1 MSGGADRSQGER
13 RQFYRI
19 ADRIK
24 LRYETIEAGSEST
37 GQAGGAIGLST
48 GQLLGEL
55 DDELAECINLLGR
68 EDPLAARALGLLN
81 RKVSLLATLSLSE
94 DGDEAASYKEMLVS
108 LSGCGLAFEAGEQL
122 PPGTALKLWLILQP
136 SQLEVSITGRVVDA
150 APAGPPGESRFWTR
164 VDFDDEAW
172 AREEL
177 IRHVVQKQGLLVAE
191 RSEQE
196 KS

>member
-1 MSGGADRSQGER
+1 MNGGADRRQGER
-13 RQFYRI
+13 RKFYRI
-19 ADRIK
+19 TDRVR
-24 LRYETIEAGSEST
+24 LRYETIEEGPKTA

-55 DDELAECINLLGR
+55 DEELAECINLLGR

-94 DGDEAASYKEMLVS
+94 DGDEAASYREMLVS

-122 PPGTALKLWLILQP
+122 PPGTPLKLWLILQP
-136 SQLEVSITGRVVDA
+136 SQLEVNITGRVVDA
-150 APAGPPGESRFWTR
+150 APAGTAGESRFWTR

-191 RSEQE
+191 RSEQGQP
-196 KS
+196 